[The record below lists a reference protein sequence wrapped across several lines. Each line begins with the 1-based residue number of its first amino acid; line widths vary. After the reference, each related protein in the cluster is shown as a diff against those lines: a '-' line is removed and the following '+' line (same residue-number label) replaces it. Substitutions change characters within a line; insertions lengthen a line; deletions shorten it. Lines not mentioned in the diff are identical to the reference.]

1 MLRLLLD
8 TDTSIAIMNNYPVQ
22 VRRQLIRNSVDEVGI
37 SAISVYELQYGVSK
51 SKKRKQNTRTLNNF
65 LEYIQVMEWTREC
78 AYTAGKLRAELEKT
92 GNLIGPYDLLI
103 AAHARTLKATLVTHN
118 VKEFKRV
125 GGLKIKDWVEGGQV
139 PSQG

>member
-1 MLRLLLD
+1 MLRFLLD
-8 TDTSIAIMNNYPVQ
+8 TDTSIAIMNNYPVR
-22 VRRQLIRNSVDEVGI
+22 VRQQLIRNSVAEVGI
-37 SAISVYELQYGVSK
+37 SVISVYELQYGVSK

-78 AYTAGKLRAELEKT
+78 AFTAGSLRAELEKS

-125 GGLKIKDWVEGGQV
+125 GGLRIKDWVEV
-139 PSQG
+139 S